1 MTITIK
7 YFGLIADITHLKEE
21 VFTADD
27 QLLKVEDLINNLS
40 VKYNDLAKT
49 SYIIAVNK
57 NIATNNLTLHDNDV
71 LSLLP
76 PFSGG

>member
-27 QLLKVEDLINNLS
+27 QLMKVEDLINNLS
-40 VKYNDLAKT
+40 VKYSALAKT

-57 NIATNNLTLHDNDV
+57 NIATNNLTLHHNDV